1 MNRVLCETVCRLC
14 PVISSD
20 IVDEDTYIQ
29 GRSVSLSSVVI
40 GSMTGLGKV
49 SQSIAP
55 MLGYTLLG
63 SHLVAIKNGLPA
75 AGLPNGGL
83 LGSTGG
89 SEVDSKRDTVNLI
102 LRSITAV
109 PLIIVICQLMLWSKY
124 TLRGDYLKTVKD
136 FVSNLKNPQKDIH
149 V

>member
-1 MNRVLCETVCRLC
+1 MCRLC
-14 PVISSD
+14 PLISSD

-63 SHLVAIKNGLPA
+63 SHLVASKNRLPTA
-75 AGLPNGGL
+75 ELP
-83 LGSTGG
+83 TGAVPEPPSFP
-89 SEVDSKRDTVNLI
+89 SEALDLKVDTVNLI
-102 LRSITAV
+102 LRSITMV
-109 PLIIVICQLMLWSKY
+109 PLVIVICQKVLWSKY
-124 TLRGDYLKTVKD
+124 TLHGDYLKTVKD
-136 FVSNLKNPQKDIH
+136 FVSNMKKPQKDLH